1 MTLVEAELMPKDGS
15 KDEATAKALCTFVNR
30 QRDAAHERRTLSCVS
45 LGTTITE
52 YLTAYQHYVSNCLCY
67 LGILVSHITL
77 SGSFLTS

>member
-1 MTLVEAELMPKDGS
+1 MPKDGS
-15 KDEATAKALCTFVNR
+15 KDEATVKALAPLYV
-30 QRDAAHERRTLSCVS
+30 QRTRCAPRATNAV
-45 LGTTITE
+45 E